1 MSAFKR
7 LHVLS
12 QYAYLYLDSA
22 DVCVLGFLK
31 GDVVAT
37 NRNPQLRVYGRR
49 EFCMLPIADPLQGS
63 FWGAEGFRKEG
74 LLVLEG
80 IFVLSNTACAL

>member
-1 MSAFKR
+1 MSAVKR

-22 DVCVLGFLK
+22 DVCVLGYLK
-31 GDVVAT
+31 GDVVST

-49 EFCMLPIADPLQGS
+49 EFCMLPIARWAPVS
-63 FWGAEGFRKEG
+63 CKH
-74 LLVLEG
+74 VYSKC
-80 IFVLSNTACAL
+80 V